1 MGVIRHK
8 IWKDLWA
15 NKSRTLQV
23 VLIIGMGAFALGM
36 IITTRNLMISGM
48 ENLWRDS
55 SPAMIGMWASP
66 PVDDDTLSSLTR
78 IDGLESIEGY
88 ATSTVEWRLDEGD
101 EWRPAGVIM
110 RQDYN
115 EQQFARVEMMSGDLP
130 GRDTVVAGQG
140 ADAVFGVMP
149 GDEVTFK
156 VNGRERTYTVSGSM
170 YDPVAQPPSFGGN
183 AQFFVTQDTFEK
195 LFGFTGYN
203 RLYAA
208 ADYYEES
215 YAISIANEIED
226 KLERQGVESGG
237 MLPPQGQRTVDPNK
251 HFFQDI
257 MDGIFL
263 VLGVMAVLALF
274 LGLFLVYNTINAI
287 ISQQVDQIG
296 VMKAIGASSWQILRI
311 YLLYVLA
318 FGVLALIVAVPL
330 GIAAGWQLNV
340 FLMNSFNA
348 EAGGFQISW
357 TAVFVQIIIAI
368 LTPLLVAAVPVINGA
383 RITVR
388 EAVSTYGLSTSLSYL
403 DRLLAKLKRVSRLLL
418 LTISNT
424 FRNKWRV
431 ILTQIT
437 LVLSGLIFMM
447 VMSVGDSTNYTFNE
461 LLFSILNSNIN
472 LRLEDSERISVVE
485 SLTMQHPNVESVEMW
500 ALGSGSAHLQAVE
513 ETDDDPSMLA
523 FGVPSDTTLY
533 GAQMRAGRWLT
544 SDDVYSVVLNEELAE
559 ELGVGLGDWVTFNQG
574 TEGES
579 DWQVVGLLFDPLITN
594 SAHVPRT
601 TLLREQNRVGRTNS
615 VWIKLKMDTPAAEQT
630 AVSELRQLY
639 EDNGIDVSPGGIL
652 AGQDTSS
659 EIVNAFNT
667 QFRSI
672 TTLLTVMAVLIGV
685 VGSISLS
692 GVLSLSVIERQR
704 EIGVMRAV
712 GASSWD
718 IARMF
723 IGEGLILGL
732 LSWMIALPFSVPAGQ
747 VITNALSSALAI
759 DIVHFYTPQGAI
771 IWFVIITVLSIL
783 ASWIPARR
791 ATRISVRDSLAYL

>member
-1 MGVIRHK
+1 
-8 IWKDLWA
+8 
-15 NKSRTLQV
+15 
-23 VLIIGMGAFALGM
+23 
-36 IITTRNLMISGM
+36 
-48 ENLWRDS
+48 
-55 SPAMIGMWASP
+55 
-66 PVDDDTLSSLTR
+66 
-78 IDGLESIEGY
+78 
-88 ATSTVEWRLDEGD
+88 
-101 EWRPAGVIM
+101 
-110 RQDYN
+110 
-115 EQQFARVEMMSGDLP
+115 
-130 GRDTVVAGQG
+130 
-140 ADAVFGVMP
+140 
-149 GDEVTFK
+149 
-156 VNGRERTYTVSGSM
+156 
-170 YDPVAQPPSFGGN
+170 
-183 AQFFVTQDTFEK
+183 
-195 LFGFTGYN
+195 
-203 RLYAA
+203 
-208 ADYYEES
+208 
-215 YAISIANEIED
+215 
-226 KLERQGVESGG
+226 
-237 MLPPQGQRTVDPNK
+237 MLPPQGQRIVDPNK

-257 MDGIFL
+257 MDGIFF

-318 FGVLALIVAVPL
+318 FGVLALLFAVPL
-330 GIAAGWQLNV
+330 GMAAGWQLNV
-340 FLMNSFNA
+340 FLMDSFNA
-348 EAGGFQISW
+348 QAEGFQISW
-357 TAVFVQIIIAI
+357 TAVFVQIIIA
-368 LTPLLVAAVPVINGA
+368 LVTPLLVAAVPVISGA

-388 EAVSTYGLSTSLSYL
+388 EAISTYGLSTSLSYL

-447 VMSVGDSTNYTFNE
+447 VMSVGDSTNYTFND

-472 LRLEDSERISVVE
+472 LGLEESERISAVE
-485 SLTMQHPNVESVEMW
+485 SLTMQHPNVAAVEMW
-500 ALGSGSAHLQAVE
+500 AFGGGSAHLQTVE
-513 ETDDDPSMLA
+513 STDDDPEMLV
-523 FGVPSDTTLY
+523 FGVPSETDLY
-533 GAQMRAGRWLT
+533 GYQMRAGRWLT
-544 SDDVYSVVLNEELAE
+544 ADDTHAIVLNEELAD
-559 ELGVGLGDWVTFNQG
+559 ELGVGLGDWVTFDQG

-601 TLLREQNRVGRTNS
+601 TLLREQNSVGRTNS
-615 VWIKLKMDTPAAEQT
+615 VWVQLKLGTPAAEET
-630 AVSELRQLY
+630 AVRELRQLY
-639 EDNGIDVSPGGIL
+639 EDNGISVQPGGIL

-659 EIVNAFNT
+659 EIVSVFNT

-672 TTLLTVMAVLIGV
+672 TALLSVMAVVIGV

-718 IARMF
+718 IACMF
-723 IGEGLILGL
+723 IGEGLILGV
-732 LSWMIALPFSVPAGQ
+732 LSWVIALPFSLPAGQ
-747 VITNALSSALAI
+747 IITNALSGALGI
-759 DIVHFYTPQGAI
+759 DIVYFYTPKGAI
-771 IWFVIITVLSIL
+771 TWFIIITVLSTL

>member
-8 IWKDLWA
+8 IWKDLWTS
-15 NKSRTLQV
+15 KSRTLQV

-36 IITTRNLMISGM
+36 IITTRNLMIGGM
-48 ENLWRDS
+48 EELWRDS
-55 SPAMIGMWASP
+55 APAMIGMWASP
-66 PVDDDTLSSLTR
+66 PVDDDTLSSLKR
-78 IDGLESIEGY
+78 IEGLEKVEGY

-101 EWRPAGVIM
+101 EWLSAGVIV
-110 RQDYN
+110 RQDYEN
-115 EQQFARVEMMSGDLP
+115 QQFARVDLLSGTLP
-130 GRDTVVAGQG
+130 GRNTVVAGQG
-140 ADAVFGVMP
+140 SDVTFGAIV
-149 GDEVTFK
+149 GEEVTFK
-156 VNGRERTYTVSGSM
+156 VNGRERTYTISGSM
-170 YDPVAQPPSFGGN
+170 YDPIAQPPSFGGN
-183 AQFFVTQDTFEK
+183 AQFFVTQDTFET

-203 RLYAA
+203 RIFAA

-215 YAISIANEIED
+215 HVVAVANDIQD

-237 MLPPQGQRTVDPNK
+237 MLPPQGNRIVDPNK

-257 MDGIFL
+257 MDGIFF

-296 VMKAIGASSWQILRI
+296 VMKAIGASSWQILSI

-318 FGVLALIVAVPL
+318 FGVLALLLAVPL
-330 GIAAGWQLNV
+330 GMMAGWQLNV
-340 FLMNSFNA
+340 FLMDSFNA
-348 EAGGFQISW
+348 EAGGFQVSW
-357 TAVFVQIIIAI
+357 TAVFVQIIIA
-368 LTPLLVAAVPVINGA
+368 LVTPLLVAAVPVINGA

-388 EAVSTYGLSTSLSYL
+388 EAVSTYGLATSMSYL
-403 DRLLAKLKRVSRLLL
+403 DRLLAKMKRVSRLLL

-447 VMSVGDSTNYTFNE
+447 VMSVSDSTNYTFND

-472 LRLEDSERISVVE
+472 LRLQDSERISVVE
-485 SLTMQHPNVESVEMW
+485 SLTMQHPNVQAVEMW
-500 ALGSGSAHLQAVE
+500 GLGSGSAHAQSVL
-513 ETDDDPSMLA
+513 ETDDDPGMLA
-523 FGVPSDTTLY
+523 FGVPAETTLY
-533 GAQMRAGRWLT
+533 GHQMRAGRWLT
-544 SDDVYSVVLNEELAE
+544 ADDTYAVVLNQELADE
-559 ELGVGLGDWVTFNQG
+559 MGVGLGDWITFNQG

-615 VWIKLKMDTPAAEQT
+615 VWIQLKLDTPAAEQT
-630 AVSELRQLY
+630 AVRELRQLY
-639 EDNGIDVSPGGIL
+639 EDNGIDVRPGGIL
-652 AGQDTSS
+652 NGQDTSS
-659 EIVNAFNT
+659 EIIDSFNT

-672 TTLLTVMAVLIGV
+672 TTMLAVMAVVIGV

-718 IARMF
+718 IARLF

-732 LSWMIALPFSVPAGQ
+732 LSWVIALPFSIPAGQ
-747 VITNALSSALAI
+747 VITSALSGAMGI
-759 DIVHFYTPQGAI
+759 EFVYYYTPQGAI
-771 IWFVIITVLSIL
+771 TWFVIITVLSTL